1 MNLAATIFA
10 DVMYTITSA
19 LALLIIIVTARV
31 ISRDQ
36 HDQMPPKHG

>member
-19 LALLIIIVTARV
+19 LALLIILVTARV
-31 ISRDQ
+31 LSKEP
-36 HDQMPPKHG
+36 HKHG